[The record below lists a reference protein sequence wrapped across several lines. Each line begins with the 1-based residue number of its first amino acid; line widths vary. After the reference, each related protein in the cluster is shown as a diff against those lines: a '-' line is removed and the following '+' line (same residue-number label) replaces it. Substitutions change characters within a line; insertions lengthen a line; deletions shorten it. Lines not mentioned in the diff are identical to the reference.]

1 MAAGREQTARIV
13 ISDAEINNLVQDPD
27 SPDRVTA
34 ITKARPGR
42 RKLVLATLYGVG
54 ANPGGRGYPSAAFTG
69 NARSVRSNT
78 EQGVYPVDVTFFQK

>member
-34 ITKARPGR
+34 ITKA
-42 RKLVLATLYGVG
+42 K
-54 ANPGGRGYPSAAFTG
+54 
-69 NARSVRSNT
+69 
-78 EQGVYPVDVTFFQK
+78 PVALPK